1 VSVDL
6 ERLPEDEEWLRTSD
20 LVDRSDDQRAIQNVL
35 DALNYYRCKAK
46 FAEQELAR
54 AEAELTAIRESA
66 EFGSWM

>member
-1 VSVDL
+1 MSVDL
-6 ERLPEDEEWLRTSD
+6 ERLPEDEE
-20 LVDRSDDQRAIQNVL
+20 LVRSVVPLGRYGPRVQNVL

-54 AEAELTAIRESA
+54 AEAELTAMRDSA